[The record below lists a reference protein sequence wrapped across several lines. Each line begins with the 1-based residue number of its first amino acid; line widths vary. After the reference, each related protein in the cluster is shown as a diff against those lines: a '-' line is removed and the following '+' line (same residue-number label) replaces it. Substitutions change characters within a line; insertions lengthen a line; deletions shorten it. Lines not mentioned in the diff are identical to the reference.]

1 MIRAIFGRIRY
12 AIQRS
17 IINRIPFMQGI
28 QLQFDLRYSFPVVF
42 TRDAFNPDNHALS
55 DVLKQTGCPNKVL
68 VVIDSNVA
76 AANPRLIN
84 TIEAYSRHH
93 ASLMDIVAPP
103 YIITGGEACK
113 NNPDEVQQILSLIN
127 TYHLC
132 RHSFVMAIGGG
143 AVLDAVGFATATAH
157 RGLRLL
163 RLPTTTLAQNDA
175 GVGVKNSMNMFGKKN
190 FIGTFAPPFA
200 VINDLDFLD
209 TLQARDRRAGIAEAI
224 KVALI
229 KDRAFFDFLYDNR
242 DAMRDFESHAMAH
255 MIARCAEL
263 HIDHIRTNG
272 DPFEQ
277 GASRPLDFG
286 HWAAHKIED
295 LADDDVRH
303 GEAVAVGIVLDSLYS
318 CHCGLISELELHKIL
333 SLIKGVG
340 FRPFHPALHKMDV
353 QASLNDFQ
361 EHMGGE
367 LTIPLLKGIGSLTEV
382 HHIDTNL
389 VASGIQFL
397 AGKYDRKNALQESQ
411 QASHGGKTGTG
422 HTLP

>member
-1 MIRAIFGRIRY
+1 M
-12 AIQRS
+12 QS
-17 IINRIPFMQGI
+17 IK
-28 QLQFDLRYSFPVVF
+28 LQFDLKYSFPVVF
-42 TRDAFNPDNHALS
+42 TRDVFNPDNPALA
-55 DVLKQTGCPNKVL
+55 DVLKQTGNLNRVL

-76 AANPRLIN
+76 AANPYLIN
-84 TIEAYSRHH
+84 AMEAYSTHH
-93 ASLMDIVAPP
+93 DPLMKIVAPP

-113 NNPDEVQQILSLIN
+113 NNPAEVQQIQSLIN

-143 AVLDAVGFATATAH
+143 AVLDAVGFAAATAH

-175 GVGVKNSMNMFGKKN
+175 GVGVKNSINMFGKKN
-190 FIGTFAPPFA
+190 FVGTFAPPFA
-200 VINDLDFLD
+200 VINDLALLD
-209 TLQARDRRAGIAEAI
+209 TLQERDCRAGISEAI

-229 KDRAFFDFLYDNR
+229 KDRGFFDFLYENR
-242 DAMRDFESHAMAH
+242 HALRRFEPQAMAH

-263 HIDHIRTNG
+263 HTDHIQTNG

-277 GASRPLDFG
+277 GTSRPLDFG

-318 CHCGLISELELHKIL
+318 HYTGLISELELHKII
-333 SLIKGVG
+333 SLIRDAG
-340 FRPFHPALHKMDV
+340 FSLYHPALHKMDI
-353 QASLNDFQ
+353 QTSLNEFR

-367 LTIPLLKGIGSLTEV
+367 LTIPLINGVGSLTEV
-382 HHIDTNL
+382 HQMDAAL
-389 VASGIQFL
+389 VAKGIQFL
-397 AGKYDRKNALQESQ
+397 GAKYEKKASPKEGKQ
-411 QASHGGKTGTG
+411 QPDGGKTGTG
-422 HTLP
+422 PSRP

>member
-1 MIRAIFGRIRY
+1 
-12 AIQRS
+12 
-17 IINRIPFMQGI
+17 MQGF
-28 QLQFDLRYSFPVVF
+28 QLQFDLRYSFPVIF
-42 TRDAFNPDNHALS
+42 TRDVFNPDNPALA
-55 DVLKQTGCPNKVL
+55 DVLKQTGSPNSVL
-68 VVIDSNVA
+68 VVIDANVA
-76 AANPRLIN
+76 AANPRLIDA
-84 TIEAYSRHH
+84 IESYSRHH
-93 ASLMDIVAPP
+93 DPLMKIVAPP
-103 YIITGGEACK
+103 HLITGGEACK
-113 NNPDEVQQILSLIN
+113 NNPDEVQQIQSLIN
-127 TYHLC
+127 THHLC

-200 VINDLDFLD
+200 VINDLAFLE
-209 TLQARDRRAGIAEAI
+209 TLPARDRRAGIAEAI

-229 KDRAFFDFLYDNR
+229 KDRAFFDFLYDHR
-242 DAMRDFESHAMAH
+242 DALRDFESQAMAQ

-277 GASRPLDFG
+277 GTSRPLDFG

-303 GEAVAVGIVLDSLYS
+303 GEAVAVGIVLDALYS
-318 CHCGLISELELHKIL
+318 RHCGFISELELHKIL
-333 SLIKGVG
+333 ALIKDVG
-340 FRPFHPALHKMDV
+340 FRPYHPALQKMDI
-353 QASLNDFQ
+353 QASLDDFR

-367 LTIPLLKGIGSLTEV
+367 LTLPLIKGIGSLIET
-382 HHIDTNL
+382 HQIDTAL
-389 VASGIQFL
+389 VASAIEFL
-397 AGKYDRKNALQESQ
+397 ASKYGRKDAMQNCPEAP
-411 QASHGGKTGTG
+411 HVGKTGTG
-422 HTLP
+422 SVLP

>member
-1 MIRAIFGRIRY
+1 VIVADKV
-12 AIQRS
+12 
-17 IINRIPFMQGI
+17 PFMQGF
-28 QLQFDLRYSFPVVF
+28 QLQFDLKYSFPIVF
-42 TRDAFNPDNHALS
+42 TRDVFDPDNPVLA
-55 DVLKQTGCPNKVL
+55 DVLGQTGSPNRVL
-68 VVIDSNVA
+68 VVIDANVA
-76 AANPRLIN
+76 AANPRLVDA
-84 TIEAYSRHH
+84 IEAYSRRHDP
-93 ASLMDIVAPP
+93 LMKIVAPP
-103 YIITGGEACK
+103 HIITGGEACK
-113 NNPDEVQQILSLIN
+113 NDPDEVQQIQALIN
-127 TYHLC
+127 THHLC

-200 VINDLDFLD
+200 VVNDLAFLE
-209 TLQARDRRAGIAEAI
+209 TLPPRDRRAGIAEAI

-229 KDRAFFDFLYDNR
+229 KDRAFFDFLYDHR
-242 DAMRDFESHAMAH
+242 EALRDFESHAMAH

-277 GASRPLDFG
+277 GTSRPLDFG

-303 GEAVAVGIVLDSLYS
+303 GEAVAVGIALDALYS
-318 CHCGLISELELHKIL
+318 RHCGFISELELHKIL
-333 SLIKGVG
+333 SLIKDVG
-340 FRPFHPALHKMDV
+340 FRLFHPALYKMDI
-353 QASLNDFQ
+353 QASLNDFR

-367 LTIPLLKGIGSLTEV
+367 LTIPLIKGIGSLTET
-382 HHIDTNL
+382 HQIDTAL
-389 VASGIQFL
+389 VTRGIAFL
-397 AGKYDRKNALQESQ
+397 AGKYDGKDAAQECQ
-411 QASHGGKTGTG
+411 QTPLAAKQAPVPRCPDHEATAIACKKV
-422 HTLP
+422 

>member
-1 MIRAIFGRIRY
+1 VIDA
-12 AIQRS
+12 S
-17 IINRIPFMQGI
+17 KVSSMQGF
-28 QLQFDLRYSFPVVF
+28 QLQFDLKYSFPVIF
-42 TRDAFNPDNHALS
+42 TRDVFDPDNPALA
-55 DVLKQTGCPNKVL
+55 DVLRQTGSPNRVL
-68 VVIDSNVA
+68 VVIDANVA
-76 AANPRLIN
+76 AANPRLIDA
-84 TIEAYSRHH
+84 IEAYSRRHDPV
-93 ASLMDIVAPP
+93 MKIVAPP
-103 YIITGGEACK
+103 HIITGGEACK
-113 NNPDEVQQILSLIN
+113 NNPDEVQQIQSLIN
-127 TYHLC
+127 THHLC

-143 AVLDAVGFATATAH
+143 AALDAVGFATATAH

-200 VINDLDFLD
+200 VVNDMAFLE
-209 TLQARDRRAGIAEAI
+209 TLPTRDRRAGIAEAI

-229 KDRAFFDFLYDNR
+229 KDRAFFDFLYDHR
-242 DAMRDFESHAMAH
+242 AALRDFEPHAMAH

-303 GEAVAVGIVLDSLYS
+303 GEAVAVGIALDALYS
-318 CHCGLISELELHKIL
+318 HHCGFISELELHKIL
-333 SLIKGVG
+333 SLVKEVG
-340 FRPFHPALHKMDV
+340 FRPFHPALLKMDI
-353 QASLNDFQ
+353 QASLSDFR

-367 LTIPLLKGIGSLTEV
+367 LTIPLIKGIGSLTEA
-382 HHIDTNL
+382 HRIDTAL
-389 VASGIQFL
+389 VASCIQFL
-397 AGKYDRKNALQESQ
+397 AGKSDGKDALHECQ
-411 QASHGGKTGTG
+411 QAPHGGKTGTG
-422 HTLP
+422 PMLP